1 MHCEPP
7 HYRVPHVLTNVCR
20 IAYRSG
26 VTLATSSLA
35 RPIYLSGPDAHI
47 ISGLSVVFRTGAA
60 HSMQRGAVIQEVA
73 ALHIVMGNPYP
84 TSRGISVS
92 TQIAALRRLLY
103 GWEPTDTETGAWFK
117 KAAEVSW
124 EASKQISLIHKNNNR
139 GIVPLVIEVDSLD
152 IMANLLR
159 LKLDVEDKIGSRMRM
174 VFSGA
179 MEAHLLAKEI
189 SKLRSISMILK
200 IKG

>member
-1 MHCEPP
+1 MHCESP
-7 HYRVPHVLTNVCR
+7 HHRVLHVLTDLCR
-20 IAYRSG
+20 TAYRSG

-84 TSRGISVS
+84 TSRGVSMS

-103 GWEPTDTETGAWFK
+103 GWESTETETGAWFK
-117 KAAEVSW
+117 KAAEVSL
-124 EASKQISLIHKNNNR
+124 EVPKN
-139 GIVPLVIEVDSLD
+139 ET
-152 IMANLLR
+152 
-159 LKLDVEDKIGSRMRM
+159 LKHIKKIGCCSSRD
-174 VFSGA
+174 
-179 MEAHLLAKEI
+179 
-189 SKLRSISMILK
+189 
-200 IKG
+200 